1 MKSWTLWLTLLAT
14 AICILNISGLDDKNI
29 LLFLS
34 SPPFWLL
41 ETPWFSS
48 HIIHPTSL
56 PQSALYI
63 MTVSFW
69 FILGKLFDRLIY
81 IVTITK
87 K

>member
-1 MKSWTLWLTLLAT
+1 MKSGTVWFTLFAT
-14 AICILNISGLDDKNI
+14 VICILNISGFDDKNI
-29 LLFLS
+29 LLFLT

-41 ETPWFSS
+41 ETAWFSS

-56 PQSALYI
+56 PQSVLYM

-69 FILGKLFDRLIY
+69 FILGRLFDRL
-81 IVTITK
+81 VDSAKTHK